1 MVNKKTGKITHRSC
15 LFSEDIADKSPYFRS
30 KDHKGPQPCLESL
43 KHWWE
48 TTKATTSFSR
58 GRRKVG
64 DSRSGC
70 ARFHWPCNFA
80 CKYTKLFSSSGLFTL
95 FVMLENRWR
104 LRNEGCFAS
113 RFALIWP
120 SMSVKTS
127 KLRPWADR
135 QVSQSDFDREEYV
148 GNVFYTIQYFPEIL
162 CFDNSGNI
170 LVFESV
176 K

>member
-135 QVSQSDFDREEYV
+135 QVGQSNFSGEEYALKI
-148 GNVFYTIQYFPEIL
+148 F
-162 CFDNSGNI
+162 
-170 LVFESV
+170 
-176 K
+176 